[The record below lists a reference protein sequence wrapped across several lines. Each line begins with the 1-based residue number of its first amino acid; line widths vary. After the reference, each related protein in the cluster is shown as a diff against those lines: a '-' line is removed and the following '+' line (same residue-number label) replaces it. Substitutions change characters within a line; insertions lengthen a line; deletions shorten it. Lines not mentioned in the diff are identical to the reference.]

1 MCAACKGKRASIGW
15 LGGCCLQDEV
25 LSLSFISYCLLL
37 SASRVRVE
45 QCEDVAQWPVRPVLL
60 LAACAVAS
68 ALSPPQPGCDCTAP
82 ALCKADAQ
90 PPRKEVWAHP
100 GTRKIAHQ
108 HATAESS

>member
-45 QCEDVAQWPVRPVLL
+45 QCEDGCPVACKTG
-60 LAACAVAS
+60 AALGCLCSGFRSFTSTAWLRLHCTRAMQSGCTTAS
-68 ALSPPQPGCDCTAP
+68 QRG
-82 ALCKADAQ
+82 
-90 PPRKEVWAHP
+90 V
-100 GTRKIAHQ
+100 GTSWH
-108 HATAESS
+108 S